1 MGLVWDL
8 LAPGYGLLPLF
19 IFPYLHYHFLSVP
32 SLIKGR
38 VRLLQEIII

>member
-19 IFPYLHYHFLSVP
+19 IFPYPITIFLVFHP
-32 SLIKGR
+32 
-38 VRLLQEIII
+38 LLNEEFDYCKRE

>member
-19 IFPYLHYHFLSVP
+19 IFPYLHYHFFSVT
-32 SLIKGR
+32 SLIKEEFDYCKR
-38 VRLLQEIII
+38 E